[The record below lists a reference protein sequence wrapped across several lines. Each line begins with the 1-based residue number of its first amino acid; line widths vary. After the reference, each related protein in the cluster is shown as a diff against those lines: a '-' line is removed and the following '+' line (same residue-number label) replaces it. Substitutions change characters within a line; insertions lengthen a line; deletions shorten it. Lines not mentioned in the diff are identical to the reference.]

1 MKHLKKKIFLIILS
15 FFIITNLI
23 AGEKEPGFFPIPPD
37 VLNDIKG
44 NLDRIR
50 QEKPNKNILL
60 YLSIA
65 EEGGYAWYYD
75 SYKKDI
81 KDKDHKKTYKKCVK
95 NSKKYR
101 VGEDCYLFAVNEK
114 IVWDFV
120 KAEAIKKK
128 QAVKNRIIP
137 FIDQEKELTYLNTK
151 DKKPKRSIIDRPDT
165 NDDHQVHFIYAILKN
180 GKDKEWDING
190 YIEKNAL
197 KVNENFLKWSA
208 KNKKSNGMGQKF
220 KYDFS
225 KDGKIDVSFA
235 RLNLTRKEID
245 KPDHPN
251 GIIYRELFRQGFN
264 NPKKVYAIFSGFKSK
279 HGNSDGGE
287 GGPLFTI
294 LYGPAIKSY
303 GSKDMEIVILHELF
317 HTQGAAYDCGKR
329 TYRGAHVKGSDVLGS
344 GDVSTKID
352 SKNNTYYKHGIEGC
366 PDLADSVFLKPT
378 SENSWDPYEV
388 FCKKN
393 VGKFKHKKLFSTKDG
408 IDRCKNQRLIDK
420 M

>member
-1 MKHLKKKIFLIILS
+1 MKKTLLIILTL
-15 FFIITNLI
+15 FLTINTF
-23 AGEKEPGFFPIPPD
+23 AGEKEPGFFPIQLD
-37 VLNDIKG
+37 ILNDIKE
-44 NLDRIR
+44 NLKKIR
-50 QEKPNKNILL
+50 QENLNKNILL
-60 YLSIA
+60 YLSID

-95 NSKKYR
+95 NSKKYQ

-120 KAEAIKKK
+120 KAEVIKKE
-128 QAVKNRIIP
+128 QAVKNRTIP
-137 FIDQEKELTYLNTK
+137 YSEQEKKLTYLNPK

-197 KVNENFLKWSA
+197 KVNKNFLKWSA

-329 TYRGAHVKGSDVLGS
+329 TYKGAHVKGSDVLSS
-344 GDVSTKID
+344 GNVSTKID
-352 SKNNTYYKHGIEGC
+352 SKNDTYYRHGIEGC

>member
-1 MKHLKKKIFLIILS
+1 LKKTLLIILTL
-15 FFIITNLI
+15 FLTTNTF
-23 AGEKEPGFFPIPPD
+23 AGEKEPGFFPIQLNI
-37 VLNDIKG
+37 LNDIKE
-44 NLDRIR
+44 NLKKIR
-50 QEKPNKNILL
+50 QENLNKNILL
-60 YLSIA
+60 YLSID

-329 TYRGAHVKGSDVLGS
+329 TYKGAHVKGSDVLGS

-352 SKNNTYYKHGIEGC
+352 SKNNTYYRHGIEGC

>member
-1 MKHLKKKIFLIILS
+1 MKKLLLIILTI
-15 FFIITNLI
+15 FLTTNTI
-23 AGEKEPGFFPIPPD
+23 AGEKEPGFFPIQSD
-37 VLNDIKG
+37 ILNDIKQ
-44 NLDRIR
+44 NLKKIR
-50 QEKPNKNILL
+50 QESLNKNILL
-60 YLSIA
+60 YLSIS

-81 KDKDHKKTYKKCVK
+81 KEKDHKKTYKKCVK

-120 KAEAIKKK
+120 KAEVIKKER
-128 QAVKNRIIP
+128 AVKNRITP
-137 FIDQEKELTYLNTK
+137 YSEQEKELTYLDPK
-151 DKKPKRSIIDRPDT
+151 DKKPNRSIIDRPDV

-180 GKDKEWDING
+180 GKDKEWDVNG

-197 KVNENFLKWSA
+197 KVNKNFLKWSA
-208 KNKKSNGMGQKF
+208 KNKKSNGIGQKF

-225 KDGKIDVSFA
+225 NDGKLDVSFA

-245 KPDHPN
+245 KPDYPN
-251 GIIYRELFRQGFN
+251 GIIYRELFKQGFN

-303 GSKDMEIVILHELF
+303 GSRDMEIIILHELF

-329 TYRGAHVKGSDVLGS
+329 TYRGAHVKLS
-344 GDVSTKID
+344 
-352 SKNNTYYKHGIEGC
+352 
-366 PDLADSVFLKPT
+366 
-378 SENSWDPYEV
+378 
-388 FCKKN
+388 
-393 VGKFKHKKLFSTKDG
+393 
-408 IDRCKNQRLIDK
+408 LIHI
-420 M
+420 

>member
-1 MKHLKKKIFLIILS
+1 
-15 FFIITNLI
+15 
-23 AGEKEPGFFPIPPD
+23 
-37 VLNDIKG
+37 
-44 NLDRIR
+44 
-50 QEKPNKNILL
+50 
-60 YLSIA
+60 
-65 EEGGYAWYYD
+65 
-75 SYKKDI
+75 
-81 KDKDHKKTYKKCVK
+81 
-95 NSKKYR
+95 
-101 VGEDCYLFAVNEK
+101 
-114 IVWDFV
+114 
-120 KAEAIKKK
+120 
-128 QAVKNRIIP
+128 
-137 FIDQEKELTYLNTK
+137 
-151 DKKPKRSIIDRPDT
+151 
-165 NDDHQVHFIYAILKN
+165 
-180 GKDKEWDING
+180 
-190 YIEKNAL
+190 
-197 KVNENFLKWSA
+197 
-208 KNKKSNGMGQKF
+208 MGQKF

-235 RLNLTRKEID
+235 RLNLTRKEVD

-329 TYRGAHVKGSDVLGS
+329 TYKGAHVKGSDVLGS

-352 SKNNTYYKHGIEGC
+352 SKNNTYYRHGIEGC

-393 VGKFKHKKLFSTKDG
+393 VGKFTHKKLFSTKDG

>member
-1 MKHLKKKIFLIILS
+1 MKKTLLIILTL
-15 FFIITNLI
+15 FLTINTF
-23 AGEKEPGFFPIPPD
+23 AGEKEPGFSPIQLD
-37 VLNDIKG
+37 ILNDIKE
-44 NLDRIR
+44 NLKKIR
-50 QEKPNKNILL
+50 KENPNKNILL
-60 YLSIA
+60 YLSIDEA
-65 EEGGYAWYYD
+65 DGYAWYYD

-95 NSKKYR
+95 NSKKYQ
-101 VGEDCYLFAVNEK
+101 VEEDCYLFAVNEK

-120 KAEAIKKK
+120 KAEVIKKE
-128 QAVKNRIIP
+128 QALKNRTIP
-137 FIDQEKELTYLNTK
+137 YSEQEKKLTYLNPK

-190 YIEKNAL
+190 YIEKYAL
-197 KVNENFLKWSA
+197 KVNKNFLKWSA
-208 KNKKSNGMGQKF
+208 KNKKSNGIGQKF

-251 GIIYRELFRQGFN
+251 GIVYRELFRQGFN

-329 TYRGAHVKGSDVLGS
+329 TYRGAHLKGSDVLSS
-344 GDVSTKID
+344 GNVSTKID
-352 SKNNTYYKHGIEGC
+352 SKNDTYYRHGIEGC

>member
-1 MKHLKKKIFLIILS
+1 MKKILLIILTI
-15 FFIITNLI
+15 FLTTNTI
-23 AGEKEPGFFPIPPD
+23 AGEKEPGFFPIQSD
-37 VLNDIKG
+37 ILNDIKQ
-44 NLDRIR
+44 NLKKIR
-50 QEKPNKNILL
+50 QESLNKNILL
-60 YLSIA
+60 YLSIS

-81 KDKDHKKTYKKCVK
+81 KEKDHKKTYKKCVK

-120 KAEAIKKK
+120 KAEVIKKE
-128 QAVKNRIIP
+128 QAVKNRITP
-137 FIDQEKELTYLNTK
+137 YAEQEKELTYLDPK
-151 DKKPKRSIIDRPDT
+151 DKKPNRSIIDRPDV

-180 GKDKEWDING
+180 GKDKEWDVNG

-197 KVNENFLKWSA
+197 KVNKNFLKWSA
-208 KNKKSNGMGQKF
+208 KNKKSNGIGQKF

-225 KDGKIDVSFA
+225 NDGKLDVSFA

-245 KPDHPN
+245 KPDYPN
-251 GIIYRELFRQGFN
+251 DIIYRELFKQGFN

-303 GSKDMEIVILHELF
+303 GSRDMEIIILHELF

-344 GDVSTKID
+344 GDVSTRID
-352 SKNNTYYKHGIEGC
+352 SKNDTYYKHGIDGC

-378 SENSWDPYEV
+378 SENPWDPYQL

-393 VGKFKHKKLFSTKDG
+393 VGKFIHKKLFSTKDG

-420 M
+420 MR